1 MKKNLILFLSLLIV
15 SITMLLS
22 ANFAT
27 AQQFTNKNNK
37 GPETGLPLPRF
48 VSLKS
53 DKTNVRTGPGLRYPI
68 KWVMVR
74 KSMPVEIISE
84 YGQWRKIKDIQE
96 DEGWVHTSVLT
107 GKRTAIIQIN
117 GSTLTEGKSDNSSE
131 TAVMENGVIVNLNRC
146 NMDMCH
152 CEVLGIEG
160 YTQKLNLWGVY
171 HDEVFE

>member
-1 MKKNLILFLSLLIV
+1 MRKLLI
-15 SITMLLS
+15 ITFLLLT
-22 ANFAT
+22 FAT
-27 AQQFTNKNNK
+27 QPEANVIDSGNK
-37 GPETGLPLPRF
+37 GPETGLPMPRF

-107 GKRTAIIQIN
+107 GKRTAVIQIN
-117 GSTLTEGKSDNSSE
+117 GSTLTEGKSNNSSE
-131 TAVMENGVIVNLNRC
+131 TAIMENGVIVNVDRC
-146 NMDMCH
+146 NMDMCR

-171 HDEVFE
+171 PDEVFE